1 MILYWIILDN
11 SIRFFLALFNTI
23 SIHSSLSLFIQW
35 VCVLSCMQYIY
46 YRPTLSYIRICSPGM
61 VVYIL
66 QQQIKSSPLMVENQK
81 QTKVGRKHVAK
92 EAPAPS
98 ACSTCVPSLKLVH
111 AHFCGSIRHVD
122 LVGSLPF
129 IASWVCL
136 DTDKRRM
143 PQNFLVYHHL
153 NGG

>member
-11 SIRFFLALFNTI
+11 SIRFFLLC
-23 SIHSSLSLFIQW
+23 SIQFQYIRHYRCSYSVC

-46 YRPTLSYIRICSPGM
+46 YRPMLSYIRICSPGM
-61 VVYIL
+61 VVCIL

-136 DTDKRRM
+136 DTDKRRI
-143 PQNFLVYHHL
+143 PQKFLGL
-153 NGG
+153 SSS

>member
-1 MILYWIILDN
+1 
-11 SIRFFLALFNTI
+11 
-23 SIHSSLSLFIQW
+23 
-35 VCVLSCMQYIY
+35 VLSCMQYIY